1 MSKWESSGNHRT
13 EDEVS
18 GTLSDV
24 PFFLEMFIS
33 LGWGQM
39 RTLEPEKMELEDEG
53 LWDGWRGERGRVH
66 ETTERT

>member
-1 MSKWESSGNHRT
+1 MTESVLEESGNDRQKF
-13 EDEVS
+13 
-18 GTLSDV
+18 TLSDI

-39 RTLEPEKMELEDEG
+39 CPLEPEKMELEDEG
-53 LWDGWRGERGRVH
+53 LWDGWRGERRRVH